1 MATLVLLT
9 APAMLLRTIARS
21 APRRWASSALR
32 GCAAIDHG
40 EVVAA
45 AERRCSAEP
54 AALAAIRAET
64 DAAFPSGAHMVS
76 GAQQGRLLHALV
88 RLARARRVLEVGA
101 STGYATRWMDLGME
115 EGGCVVAGDD
125 AAGAEPPFDL
135 VVWHV
140 GDAGAGDLPAADLL
154 APHGLLVV
162 VQPTA
167 DGAAAAA
174 VHDAL
179 AEGPL
184 EYVTLPSPDGDGGVL
199 TLAMR

>member
-1 MATLVLLT
+1 MATLVLLS

-76 GAQQGRLLHALV
+76 GAQQGRLLQMLV
-88 RLARARRVLEVGA
+88 RLSRAQRVLELGCF
-101 STGYATRWMDLGME
+101 TGYA
-115 EGGCVVAGDD
+115 
-125 AAGAEPPFDL
+125 
-135 VVWHV
+135 
-140 GDAGAGDLPAADLL
+140 
-154 APHGLLVV
+154 
-162 VQPTA
+162 
-167 DGAAAAA
+167 
-174 VHDAL
+174 
-179 AEGPL
+179 
-184 EYVTLPSPDGDGGVL
+184 
-199 TLAMR
+199 